1 MCGAPVQDL
10 SLEGIDVATET
21 VIQGTVTRDGQPEGG
36 AYVRLLDSSGE
47 FTAEV
52 VTSATGA
59 FRFFARP
66 GTWTVRALASG
77 DKTAAAQVDARQ
89 GDVTETTIPLG
100 PPRHQ
105 GRVVRDRTRTT
116 RHCRGVAR

>member
-10 SLEGIDVATET
+10 SLEGIDVAAET
-21 VIQGTVTRDGQPEGG
+21 VIQGTVTRGGQPEGG

-66 GTWTVRALASG
+66 GSWTLRALASG
-77 DKTAAAQVDARQ
+77 AQADAKVAASQ
-89 GDVTETTIPLG
+89 GAVTEATITL
-100 PPRHQ
+100 
-105 GRVVRDRTRTT
+105 
-116 RHCRGVAR
+116 

>member
-1 MCGAPVQDL
+1 MCGAPPQETQSQDL
-10 SLEGIDVATET
+10 SLEGIDVAAET
-21 VIQGTVTRDGQPEGG
+21 IIQGTVSRGGEPAGG

-66 GTWTVRALASG
+66 GSWTVRALG
-77 DKTAAAQVDARQ
+77 PNDAKADATVEAKQ
-89 GDVTETTIPLG
+89 GEVTEATISL
-100 PPRHQ
+100 
-105 GRVVRDRTRTT
+105 
-116 RHCRGVAR
+116 

>member
-10 SLEGIDVATET
+10 SLEGIDVAAET
-21 VIQGTVTRDGQPEGG
+21 VIQGTVTRGGQPEGG
-36 AYVRLLDSSGE
+36 AHVRLLDSSGE

-66 GTWTVRALASG
+66 GSWTVRALGTGDSKADAALEAS
-77 DKTAAAQVDARQ
+77 Q
-89 GDVTETTIPLG
+89 GVVTETSL
-100 PPRHQ
+100 
-105 GRVVRDRTRTT
+105 
-116 RHCRGVAR
+116 AL

>member
-10 SLEGIDVATET
+10 SLEGIDVAAET
-21 VIQGTVTRDGQPEGG
+21 VIQGTVTRSGQPEGG

-66 GTWTVRALASG
+66 GAWTLRALATG
-77 DKTAAAQVDARQ
+77 NATADAKVEAQQ
-89 GDVTETTIPLG
+89 GGVTETQITL
-100 PPRHQ
+100 
-105 GRVVRDRTRTT
+105 
-116 RHCRGVAR
+116 

>member
-10 SLEGIDVATET
+10 SLEGIDVAAET
-21 VIQGTVTRDGQPEGG
+21 IIQGTVTRDGQPEGG
-36 AYVRLLDSSGE
+36 AYVRLLDASGE

-66 GTWTVRALASG
+66 GSWTVRALGKGDAKADASVEASQG
-77 DKTAAAQVDARQ
+77 NVSETAIA
-89 GDVTETTIPLG
+89 L
-100 PPRHQ
+100 
-105 GRVVRDRTRTT
+105 
-116 RHCRGVAR
+116 

>member
-1 MCGAPVQDL
+1 VQDL

-21 VIQGTVTRDGQPEGG
+21 VIQGTVTRAGEPEGG

-52 VTSATGA
+52 ITSATGA

-66 GTWTVRALASG
+66 GSWTLRALASG
-77 DKTAAAQVDARQ
+77 NATADASVEAEQ
-89 GDVTETTIPLG
+89 G
-100 PPRHQ
+100 
-105 GRVVRDRTRTT
+105 VVNE
-116 RHCRGVAR
+116 ASISL

>member
-1 MCGAPVQDL
+1 VCGAPVQDL
-10 SLEGIDVATET
+10 SLEGIDVAAET
-21 VIQGTVTRDGQPEGG
+21 IIQGTVTRGGQPEGG

-66 GTWTVRALASG
+66 GSWTLRALGPGGAKADSQVE
-77 DKTAAAQVDARQ
+77 AQQ
-89 GDVTETTIPLG
+89 GNVAETTIAL
-100 PPRHQ
+100 
-105 GRVVRDRTRTT
+105 
-116 RHCRGVAR
+116 

>member
-1 MCGAPVQDL
+1 MCGAPVQEL
-10 SLEGIDVATET
+10 SLEGIDVAAET
-21 VIQGTVTRDGQPEGG
+21 IIQGTVTRDGQPEGG

-66 GTWTVRALASG
+66 GSWTVRALG
-77 DKTAAAQVDARQ
+77 PNDAKADAKVEAKQ
-89 GDVTETTIPLG
+89 GEVTEATLSL
-100 PPRHQ
+100 
-105 GRVVRDRTRTT
+105 
-116 RHCRGVAR
+116 

>member
-36 AYVRLLDSSGE
+36 AYVRLLDASGE

-52 VTSATGA
+52 VTSATGN

-66 GTWTVRALASG
+66 GSWTVRALASG
-77 DKTAAAQVDARQ
+77 DAVAETKVEASQ
-89 GDVTETTIPLG
+89 GAVTEAAISL
-100 PPRHQ
+100 
-105 GRVVRDRTRTT
+105 
-116 RHCRGVAR
+116 

>member
-1 MCGAPVQDL
+1 L
-10 SLEGIDVATET
+10 SLEGIDVAAET
-21 VIQGTVTRDGQPEGG
+21 IIQGTVTRDGQPAGG

-66 GTWTVRALASG
+66 GAWTVRALGPGNA
-77 DKTAAAQVDARQ
+77 TADEKVEAAQ
-89 GDVTETTIPLG
+89 GDVTETTISL
-100 PPRHQ
+100 
-105 GRVVRDRTRTT
+105 
-116 RHCRGVAR
+116 

>member
-21 VIQGTVTRDGQPEGG
+21 IIQGTVSRGGEPAGG
-36 AYVRLLDSSGE
+36 AYVRLLDASGE

-52 VTSATGA
+52 ITSATGA

-66 GTWTVRALASG
+66 GSWTVRALGPNDAKA
-77 DKTAAAQVDARQ
+77 DALVDAKQ
-89 GDVTETTIPLG
+89 GEVTETSLSL
-100 PPRHQ
+100 
-105 GRVVRDRTRTT
+105 
-116 RHCRGVAR
+116 

>member
-1 MCGAPVQDL
+1 V
-10 SLEGIDVATET
+10 DVANET
-21 VIQGTVTRDGQPEGG
+21 VIQGTVTRGGDPEAG

-66 GTWTVRALASG
+66 GAWTLRALGTGGAS
-77 DKTAAAQVDARQ
+77 ADASVQAEQ
-89 GDVTETTIPLG
+89 GQLNEASIAL
-100 PPRHQ
+100 
-105 GRVVRDRTRTT
+105 
-116 RHCRGVAR
+116 

>member
-1 MCGAPVQDL
+1 VQDL
-10 SLEGIDVATET
+10 SLEGIDVASET
-21 VIQGTVTRDGQPEGG
+21 IIQGTVTRGGEPASG

-66 GTWTVRALASG
+66 GSWTLRALGPGDATADATVEAS
-77 DKTAAAQVDARQ
+77 Q
-89 GDVTETTIPLG
+89 GNVTETSIAL
-100 PPRHQ
+100 
-105 GRVVRDRTRTT
+105 
-116 RHCRGVAR
+116 

>member
-10 SLEGIDVATET
+10 SLEGIDVAAET
-21 VIQGTVTRDGQPEGG
+21 VIQGTVTRGGQPEGG

-66 GTWTVRALASG
+66 GSWTLRALASG
-77 DKTAAAQVDARQ
+77 KAAAGTKVAASQ
-89 GDVTETTIPLG
+89 GEVTEAAIDL
-100 PPRHQ
+100 
-105 GRVVRDRTRTT
+105 
-116 RHCRGVAR
+116 

>member
-1 MCGAPVQDL
+1 MCGAPTQDL
-10 SLEGIDVATET
+10 SLEGIDVANET
-21 VIQGTVTRDGQPEGG
+21 IIQGTVTRDGQPEGG

-66 GTWTVRALASG
+66 GSWTLRALGTGNATS
-77 DKTAAAQVDARQ
+77 DERVEATQ
-89 GDVTETTIPLG
+89 GAVTETKIAL
-100 PPRHQ
+100 
-105 GRVVRDRTRTT
+105 
-116 RHCRGVAR
+116 